1 MRTGLVFVISSDP
14 NLSVTNKVK
23 DQLAIRLR
31 IPDCTLRVQ
40 SSALVEAGKLCEI
53 KDYGLSL
60 VRICQFPEIPLQ
72 IDRHTSFIDF
82 TSIGRPTDK
91 YSCIRS
97 SKRFSEETSTPSW
110 LESTP
115 VRDKSGQ

>member
-1 MRTGLVFVISSDP
+1 MRTGLVFVIASDP
-14 NLSVTNKVK
+14 NLSVTYKVK
-23 DQLAIRLR
+23 NLLAIRLR
-31 IPDCTLRVQ
+31 IPNCTLRVQ
-40 SSALVEAGKLCEI
+40 PSAFVEAGKLGEV

-60 VRICQFPEIPLQ
+60 VGVCQFPEIPLQ